1 MAQVVRIGEGRSKS
15 GKILDRNTVWFN
27 IDSKEAWERCIRE
40 WSLKENS
47 GKPVYLSKNG
57 RAYREITGVQL
68 LALGETFKD
77 R

>member
-15 GKILDRNTVWFN
+15 GKILDRDTVWFN
-27 IDSKEAWERCIRE
+27 IDSKEAWERCIHE
-40 WSLKENS
+40 WSMKKYS

-68 LALGETFKD
+68 LRLGDTFKS
-77 R
+77 

>member
-1 MAQVVRIGEGRSKS
+1 MTQVVRIGRGRSKS
-15 GKILDRNTVWFN
+15 GKILDANTKWFSVN
-27 IDSKEAWERCIRE
+27 TKEQWERCIRE

-47 GKPVYLSKNG
+47 GKPVYLSRGG

-68 LALGETFKD
+68 LALGDMFKD

>member
-1 MAQVVRIGEGRSKS
+1 MAQVVRIGQGRSKS

-27 IDSKEAWERCIRE
+27 IDSKEAWERCIHE
-40 WSLKENS
+40 WSLKKNS

-68 LALGETFKD
+68 LALGHTFKS
-77 R
+77 